1 MPWYHVKYA
10 YKVWSS
16 LKCILGHFGGLI
28 SIAYVVKRLNPLI
41 NGLYLGLKTIEF
53 LGEFKFSTLRRIVW
67 GQEKI
72 AVISLWWS
80 QMKGHLQ
87 ISVQEVKY
95 MLLAVSNLGHLTT
108 FARVT
113 LELNKPKS
121 CLLDVFYLRLNDDI
135 SPLVPRPV
143 VTLSK

>member
-1 MPWYHVKYA
+1 MDYIWAWKQ
-10 YKVWSS
+10 
-16 LKCILGHFGGLI
+16 
-28 SIAYVVKRLNPLI
+28 LNFWENL
-41 NGLYLGLKTIEF
+41 NF
-53 LGEFKFSTLRRIVW
+53 LLFVE

-135 SPLVPRPV
+135 SPVVPRPV

>member
-41 NGLYLGLKTIEF
+41 NGLYLGLKTTEF

-72 AVISLWWS
+72 AVIFLM
-80 QMKGHLQ
+80 MKPNERT
-87 ISVQEVKY
+87 SANQEVKY
-95 MLLAVSNLGHLTT
+95 MLLGVSNLGHLTT

-121 CLLDVFYLRLNDDI
+121 CILDVFYLRLNDDI
-135 SPLVPRPV
+135 SPVVPRPV

>member
-1 MPWYHVKYA
+1 MPRYHVKYA

-41 NGLYLGLKTIEF
+41 NGLNLGLKTTEF

-72 AVISLWWS
+72 AVIFLM
-80 QMKGHLQ
+80 MKPNERT
-87 ISVQEVKY
+87 SANQEVKY

-113 LELNKPKS
+113 REINKPKS

-135 SPLVPRPV
+135 SPVVLRPV

>member
-41 NGLYLGLKTIEF
+41 NGLYLGLKTTEF
-53 LGEFKFSTLRRIVW
+53 LEEFKFSTLRRIVW

-72 AVISLWWS
+72 AVIFLM
-80 QMKGHLQ
+80 MKPNERTSAH
-87 ISVQEVKY
+87 QEVKD

-113 LELNKPKS
+113 RELNKPKS

-135 SPLVPRPV
+135 SPVVPRPV

>member
-41 NGLYLGLKTIEF
+41 NELNLGLKTTEF

-72 AVISLWWS
+72 AVIFLM
-80 QMKGHLQ
+80 MKPNERT
-87 ISVQEVKY
+87 SANQEVKY

-113 LELNKPKS
+113 REINKPKS

-135 SPLVPRPV
+135 SPVVPRPV

>member
-41 NGLYLGLKTIEF
+41 NGLYLGLKTTEF

-72 AVISLWWS
+72 AVIFLM
-80 QMKGHLQ
+80 MKPNERT
-87 ISVQEVKY
+87 SANQEVKY

-113 LELNKPKS
+113 RELNKPKS
-121 CLLDVFYLRLNDDI
+121 CLLDIFYLRLNDDI
-135 SPLVPRPV
+135 SPVVPRPV

>member
-1 MPWYHVKYA
+1 MPRYHVKYA

-41 NGLYLGLKTIEF
+41 NELNLGLKTTEF

-72 AVISLWWS
+72 AVIFLM
-80 QMKGHLQ
+80 MKPNERT
-87 ISVQEVKY
+87 SANQEVKY

-135 SPLVPRPV
+135 SPVVPRPV

>member
-1 MPWYHVKYA
+1 MPRYHVKYA

-41 NGLYLGLKTIEF
+41 NELNLGLKTTEF
-53 LGEFKFSTLRRIVW
+53 LGEFKLSTLRRIVW

-135 SPLVPRPV
+135 SPVVPRPV

>member
-53 LGEFKFSTLRRIVW
+53 SGEFKFSTLRRIVW

-72 AVISLWWS
+72 AVIFLM
-80 QMKGHLQ
+80 MKPNERTSAH
-87 ISVQEVKY
+87 QEVKD

-113 LELNKPKS
+113 RELNKPKS

-135 SPLVPRPV
+135 SPVVPRPV

>member
-1 MPWYHVKYA
+1 MPRYHVKYA

-72 AVISLWWS
+72 AVIFLM
-80 QMKGHLQ
+80 MKPNERT
-87 ISVQEVKY
+87 SANQEVKY

-135 SPLVPRPV
+135 SSVVPRPV

>member
-41 NGLYLGLKTIEF
+41 NGLYLGLKTTEF

-72 AVISLWWS
+72 AVIFLM
-80 QMKGHLQ
+80 MKPNERT
-87 ISVQEVKY
+87 SANQEVKY
-95 MLLAVSNLGHLTT
+95 MLLGVSNLGHLTT

-135 SPLVPRPV
+135 SPVVPRPV

>member
-41 NGLYLGLKTIEF
+41 NGLNLGLKTAEF

-72 AVISLWWS
+72 AVIFLM
-80 QMKGHLQ
+80 MKPNERT
-87 ISVQEVKY
+87 SANQEVKY
-95 MLLAVSNLGHLTT
+95 MLLGVSNLGHLTT

-135 SPLVPRPV
+135 SPVVPRPV

>member
-41 NGLYLGLKTIEF
+41 NGLYLGLKTTEF

-72 AVISLWWS
+72 AVIFLM
-80 QMKGHLQ
+80 MKPNERT
-87 ISVQEVKY
+87 SANQEVKY

-135 SPLVPRPV
+135 SPVVPRPV

>member
-41 NGLYLGLKTIEF
+41 NGLYLGLKTTEF

-72 AVISLWWS
+72 AVIFLM
-80 QMKGHLQ
+80 MKPNERTSAH
-87 ISVQEVKY
+87 QEVKD

-113 LELNKPKS
+113 RELNKPKS

-135 SPLVPRPV
+135 SPVVPRPV

>member
-41 NGLYLGLKTIEF
+41 NGLYLGLKTTEF

-72 AVISLWWS
+72 AVIFLM
-80 QMKGHLQ
+80 MKPNERT
-87 ISVQEVKY
+87 SANQEVKY

-113 LELNKPKS
+113 RELNKPKS

-135 SPLVPRPV
+135 SLVVPRPV

>member
-41 NGLYLGLKTIEF
+41 NELNLGLKTTEF

-72 AVISLWWS
+72 AVIFLM
-80 QMKGHLQ
+80 MKPNERT
-87 ISVQEVKY
+87 SANQEVKY
-95 MLLAVSNLGHLTT
+95 MLLGVSNLGHLTT

-135 SPLVPRPV
+135 SPVVPRPV